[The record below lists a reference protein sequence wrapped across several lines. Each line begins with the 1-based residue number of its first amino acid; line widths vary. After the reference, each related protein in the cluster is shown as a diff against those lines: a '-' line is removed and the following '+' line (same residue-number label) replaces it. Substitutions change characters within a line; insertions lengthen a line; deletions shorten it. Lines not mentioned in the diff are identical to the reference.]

1 MMGQNDVRR
10 LLQKLA
16 AHPVLP
22 PTDQLPPNDEALHAL
37 LIELAAGER
46 SRYADTLRGVA
57 DECGIALQELAHR
70 AEFLLAC
77 LILPRAGT
85 HYEVLGVAPTA
96 SADEIRRGWAALIQR
111 YHPDHLG
118 GSGGWADDQARQLIE
133 AYQTLKDPERRR
145 RYDAELERQRSA
157 IAAPSLMQRTL
168 RPSQSQ
174 RWRWVPLVLM
184 LLGSTVVLALYAW
197 RTPPPLPQVA
207 LPPAPKLLEAHQQV
221 AFTDAL
227 GFARSPKPHAAVP
240 EEASSPAPVPAP
252 EEGQASTPVPISRP
266 ADRAAVT
273 APQGQEPAAI
283 PRSTLR
289 PHSSST
295 SSGKLPETT
304 PVHRSVPRQVED
316 HEGRSTSGILER
328 RAVRP
333 ELDTPHIR
341 PKRGATPVRP
351 DALDRTVRPG
361 PVEERTAA
369 QDTPFDSH
377 EGSLVTGQTPLAQRS
392 PERTREFQPP
402 LRAQPIVARIKPDES
417 GTEDRLLADAPLALI
432 ESFRA
437 AYEGKD
443 LSTMMRLF
451 ASVPRERDV
460 VGRSGVQELYA
471 RNFAALDRIQYE
483 IGQLAMTAPAA
494 NGALIVQGR
503 FRIRAI
509 RRDKPSDLVNVAG
522 TIRWVLR
529 PEAEADALRIAEIHY
544 ELSRP

>member
-1 MMGQNDVRR
+1 MTGQNDVRR
-10 LLQKLA
+10 LLQRLA

-37 LIELAAGER
+37 LVELAAGER

-57 DECGIALQELAHR
+57 DECGIAPQELAHR

-85 HYEVLGVAPTA
+85 YYEVLGVAPTA

-118 GSGGWADDQARQLIE
+118 GSGGWVDDQARQLIE

-145 RYDAELERQRSA
+145 RYDADLEHQRSA
-157 IAAPSLMQRTL
+157 IAAPSLMRRTL
-168 RPSQSQ
+168 RPSQPQ

-207 LPPAPKLLEAHQQV
+207 LPPAPKLLEGRQQ
-221 AFTDAL
+221 AAYTDAL
-227 GFARSPKPHAAVP
+227 ASARSPKPNAAVP
-240 EEASSPAPVPAP
+240 EAAPSPTPVPAP
-252 EEGQASTPVPISRP
+252 EEGQASTPVPTSLP
-266 ADRAAVT
+266 VDPPAVT
-273 APQGQEPAAI
+273 TPPGQKPAEM

-289 PHSSST
+289 PHNSSAP
-295 SSGKLPETT
+295 SGKLPETT
-304 PVHRSVPRQVED
+304 PVRGSAPQQVED
-316 HEGRSTSGILER
+316 GEAGSTPGMPEPP
-328 RAVRP
+328 AVRP
-333 ELDTPHIR
+333 EPDTPRIR
-341 PKRGATPVRP
+341 PRRGATPARP
-351 DALDRTVRPG
+351 DALDRTARPG
-361 PVEERTAA
+361 PVEGRIAA
-369 QDTPFDSH
+369 QDTPSDSPQ
-377 EGSLVTGQTPLAQRS
+377 GSLVKGQTPLAQQPS
-392 PERTREFQPP
+392 ERTRELQPP
-402 LRAQPIVARIKPDES
+402 LRAQPIVARIKPNDS
-417 GTEDRLLADAPLALI
+417 GAEDRLLADDPLALI

-443 LSTMMRLF
+443 LGMMMRLF
-451 ASVPRERDV
+451 AAVPRERDV

-509 RRDKPSDLVNVAG
+509 RRDNPSDLVNVAG